1 MANNDYEMGSTS
13 VDSVIVETAIGVD
26 TVFKGSI
33 TTNKPIRIDGHYE
46 GEINSDN
53 LIIITETGY
62 FNGDMKCRELQLQGK
77 GEGTV
82 MCTSLMQLSATG
94 SFKGNIATKDIV
106 LVTGSQLDGQIDMA
120 SLRK

>member
-1 MANNDYEMGSTS
+1 MATNDFNSASTS

-33 TTNKPIRIDGHYE
+33 NTNKPIRIDGHYE

-53 LIIITETGY
+53 LIIITETG
-62 FNGDMKCRELQLQGK
+62 FFSGDMKCRELQLQGK

-82 MCTSLMQLSATG
+82 VCTELMQLSNTG
-94 SFKGNIATKDIV
+94 AFRGNIATKDII
-106 LVTGSQLDGQIDMA
+106 LVRGSQIDGQIDMA
-120 SLRK
+120 SMR

>member
-1 MANNDYEMGSTS
+1 MAYNDFENASTS

-33 TTNKPIRIDGHYE
+33 NTNKPIRIDGHYE

-53 LIIITETGY
+53 LIIITETG
-62 FNGDMKCRELQLQGK
+62 FFSGDMKCRELQLQGK

-82 MCTSLMQLSATG
+82 VCTELMQLSNTG
-94 SFKGNIATKDIV
+94 AFRGNIATKDII
-106 LVTGSQLDGQIDMA
+106 LVKGSQIEGQIDMA
-120 SLRK
+120 SMR

>member
-1 MANNDYEMGSTS
+1 MAYNDFENASTS

-33 TTNKPIRIDGHYE
+33 NTNKPIRIDGHYE

-53 LIIITETGY
+53 LIIITETG
-62 FNGDMKCRELQLQGK
+62 FFRGDMKCRELQLQGK

-82 MCTSLMQLSATG
+82 VCTELMQLSNTG
-94 SFKGNIATKDIV
+94 AFRGNIATKDII
-106 LVTGSQLDGQIDMA
+106 LVRGSQIDGQIDMA
-120 SLRK
+120 SMR

>member
-1 MANNDYEMGSTS
+1 MAYNDFEPASTT

-33 TTNKPIRIDGHYE
+33 NTNKPIRIDGHYE
-46 GEINSDN
+46 GEIHSDN

-62 FNGDMKCRELQLQGK
+62 FSGEMKCRELQIQGK

-82 MCTSLMQLSATG
+82 FCSELMQFSATG
-94 SFKGNIATKDIV
+94 SVRGEISTKDII
-106 LVTGSQLDGQIDMA
+106 LVKGSQIDGKIDMA
-120 SLRK
+120 SLRQ

>member
-1 MANNDYEMGSTS
+1 
-13 VDSVIVETAIGVD
+13 
-26 TVFKGSI
+26 
-33 TTNKPIRIDGHYE
+33 
-46 GEINSDN
+46 
-53 LIIITETGY
+53 
-62 FNGDMKCRELQLQGK
+62 MKCRELQLQGK

-82 MCTSLMQLSATG
+82 ICTSLMQLSATG

>member
-1 MANNDYEMGSTS
+1 MAYNDFENASTS

-33 TTNKPIRIDGHYE
+33 NTNKPIRIDGHYE

-53 LIIITETGY
+53 LIIITETG
-62 FNGDMKCRELQLQGK
+62 FFSGDMKCRELQLQGK

-82 MCTSLMQLSATG
+82 VCTELMQLSNTG
-94 SFKGNIATKDIV
+94 AFRGNIATKDIIMV
-106 LVTGSQLDGQIDMA
+106 KGSQIDGQIDMA
-120 SLRK
+120 SMR

>member
-1 MANNDYEMGSTS
+1 MAYNDFENASTS

-33 TTNKPIRIDGHYE
+33 NTNKPIRIDGHYE

-53 LIIITETGY
+53 LIIITETG
-62 FNGDMKCRELQLQGK
+62 FFSGDMTCRELQLQGK

-82 MCTSLMQLSATG
+82 VCTELMQLSNTG
-94 SFKGNIATKDIV
+94 AFRGNIATKDII
-106 LVTGSQLDGQIDMA
+106 LVRGSQIDGQIDMA
-120 SLRK
+120 SMR

>member
-1 MANNDYEMGSTS
+1 MAYNDFENASTS

-33 TTNKPIRIDGHYE
+33 NTNKPIRIDGHYE

-53 LIIITETGY
+53 LIIITETG
-62 FNGDMKCRELQLQGK
+62 FFSGDMKCRELQLQGK

-82 MCTSLMQLSATG
+82 VCTELMQLSNTG
-94 SFKGNIATKDIV
+94 AFRGNIATMDIIV
-106 LVTGSQLDGQIDMA
+106 VKGSQIDGQIDMA
-120 SLRK
+120 SMR

>member
-1 MANNDYEMGSTS
+1 MAYNDFENASTS

-33 TTNKPIRIDGHYE
+33 NTNKPIRIDGHYE

-53 LIIITETGY
+53 LIIISETG
-62 FNGDMKCRELQLQGK
+62 FFSGDMKCRELQLQGK

-82 MCTSLMQLSATG
+82 VCTELMQLSNTG
-94 SFKGNIATKDIV
+94 AFRGNIATKDII
-106 LVTGSQLDGQIDMA
+106 LVRGSQIDGQIDMA
-120 SLRK
+120 SMR

>member
-1 MANNDYEMGSTS
+1 MAYNDFENASTS

-33 TTNKPIRIDGHYE
+33 NTNKPIRIDGHYE

-53 LIIITETGY
+53 LIIITDTG
-62 FNGDMKCRELQLQGK
+62 FFSGDMKCRELQLQGK

-82 MCTSLMQLSATG
+82 VCTELMQLSNTG
-94 SFKGNIATKDIV
+94 AFRGNIATKDII
-106 LVTGSQLDGQIDMA
+106 LVRGSQIDGQIDMA
-120 SLRK
+120 SMR

>member
-1 MANNDYEMGSTS
+1 MAYNDFENASTS

-33 TTNKPIRIDGHYE
+33 STNKPIRIDGHYE

-53 LIIITETGY
+53 LIIITETG
-62 FNGDMKCRELQLQGK
+62 FFSGDMKCRELQLQGK

-82 MCTSLMQLSATG
+82 VCTELMQLSNTG
-94 SFKGNIATKDIV
+94 AFRGNIATKDII
-106 LVTGSQLDGQIDMA
+106 LVRGSQIDGQIDMA
-120 SLRK
+120 SMR

>member
-1 MANNDYEMGSTS
+1 MAYNDFENASTS

-33 TTNKPIRIDGHYE
+33 NTNKPIRIDGHYE

-53 LIIITETGY
+53 LIIITETG
-62 FNGDMKCRELQLQGK
+62 FFSGDMKCRELQLQGK

-82 MCTSLMQLSATG
+82 VCTELMQLSNTG
-94 SFKGNIATKDIV
+94 AFRGNIATKDII
-106 LVTGSQLDGQIDMA
+106 LVKGSQIDGQIDMA
-120 SLRK
+120 SMR

>member
-1 MANNDYEMGSTS
+1 MAYNDFENASTS

-33 TTNKPIRIDGHYE
+33 NTNKPIRIDGHYE

-53 LIIITETGY
+53 LIIITETG
-62 FNGDMKCRELQLQGK
+62 FFSGDMKCRELQLQGK

-82 MCTSLMQLSATG
+82 VCTELMQLSNTG
-94 SFKGNIATKDIV
+94 AFRGNIATKDII
-106 LVTGSQLDGQIDMA
+106 LVKGSQIDGQIDMA
-120 SLRK
+120 SIR

>member
-1 MANNDYEMGSTS
+1 MAYNDFENASTS

-33 TTNKPIRIDGHYE
+33 NTNKPIRIDGHYE

-53 LIIITETGY
+53 LIIISETG
-62 FNGDMKCRELQLQGK
+62 FFSGDMKCRELQLQGK

-82 MCTSLMQLSATG
+82 VCTELMQLSNTG
-94 SFKGNIATKDIV
+94 AFRGNIATKDII
-106 LVTGSQLDGQIDMA
+106 LVKGSQIDGQIDMA
-120 SLRK
+120 SMR

>member
-1 MANNDYEMGSTS
+1 MAYNDFENASTS

-33 TTNKPIRIDGHYE
+33 NTNKPIRIDGHYE

-53 LIIITETGY
+53 LIIITETG
-62 FNGDMKCRELQLQGK
+62 FFSGDMKCRELQLQGK

-82 MCTSLMQLSATG
+82 VCTELMQLSNTG
-94 SFKGNIATKDIV
+94 AFRGNIATKDIIV
-106 LVTGSQLDGQIDMA
+106 VKGSQIDGQIDMA
-120 SLRK
+120 SMR

>member
-1 MANNDYEMGSTS
+1 MASNDFENASTS

-33 TTNKPIRIDGHYE
+33 NTNKPIRIDGHYE

-53 LIIITETGY
+53 LIIITETG
-62 FNGDMKCRELQLQGK
+62 FFSGDMKCRELQLQGK

-82 MCTSLMQLSATG
+82 VCTELMQLSNTG
-94 SFKGNIATKDIV
+94 AFRGNIATKDII
-106 LVTGSQLDGQIDMA
+106 LVRGSQIDGQIDMA
-120 SLRK
+120 SMR